1 MRWKKIGCILLAVLV
16 LFSDAA
22 VSSASISS
30 IKNQKAQ
37 TEKELKNIESK
48 IQNLE
53 SEKSA
58 LSSEVN
64 SLNDELTDT
73 LLNIEIL
80 EGDLEAKEAEI
91 EEAQLAYEEAK
102 ETEER
107 QYESMKLRIQY
118 LYESG
123 DGNYIELLLTS
134 KSVADLV
141 NKVDYVSELQEYDRR
156 LLEEY
161 KEAKQEVIELRAN
174 LEQEKAELMELEEQ
188 MKEEKANLEALI
200 GQKRSEIAD
209 FESQL
214 STAKAKASEYQKKIA
229 QQNAEIKRLQKEAEK
244 AAAEAA
250 KKKNNSSSSSSSNTS
265 SGSSSSGSASTGSG
279 TGAAIAAYGQRFIG
293 NPYVFGGTSLTN
305 GTDCS
310 GFTQAVHANFGI
322 SIPRS
327 SSAQATSGKAV
338 SDSEKMPGDVV
349 CYYGH
354 VGIYI
359 GNNQIVHASTPST
372 GIKISNIYYR
382 SVRCIRRYW

>member
-1 MRWKKIGCILLAVLV
+1 MNWRKTGCILFAALV
-16 LFSDAA
+16 LLSDITA
-22 VSSASISS
+22 SSASISS

-37 TEKELKNIESK
+37 TEKELKNIQSK
-48 IQNLE
+48 IENLE
-53 SEKSA
+53 GEKSA

-73 LLNIEIL
+73 LLNIEVL
-80 EGDLEAKEAEI
+80 EGDLAEKEAEI
-91 EEAQLAYEEAK
+91 EAAQIAYEEAK

-123 DGNYIELLLTS
+123 DNNYMELLLTS

-141 NKVDYVSELQEYDRR
+141 NKVDYASELQEYDRR

-161 KEAKQEVIELRAN
+161 KEAKQQVIELRAR
-174 LEQEKAELMELEEQ
+174 LEQEKAELVELQEQ

-200 GQKRSEIAD
+200 SQKRSEIQNFD
-209 FESQL
+209 SQL
-214 STAKAKASEYQKKIA
+214 SAAKEKASEYQKKIA

-244 AAAEAA
+244 AAAL
-250 KKKNNSSSSSSSNTS
+250 KKQNTTSSSSSSSSSGTG
-265 SGSSSSGSASTGSG
+265 SGSSSASTSTGSG

-293 NPYVFGGTSLTN
+293 NPYVFGGTSLTS

-310 GFTQAVHANFGI
+310 GFTKAVHANFGI
-322 SIPRS
+322 TIPRS
-327 SSAQATSGKAV
+327 SSAQATGGKAV
-338 SDSEKMPGDVV
+338 SDSEKMPGDIV

-372 GIKISNIYYR
+372 GIKISNMYYR
-382 SVRCIRRYW
+382 SIRCIRRYW